1 MIKIIFWISSIA
13 VLSFSNAF
21 GEVTYSAFTEEGRIL
36 GDFSLID
43 KNMNFNIIFYSDKKS
58 DFDLVLK
65 TDKSLLELKIIKEK
79 RITLKGSN
87 TRGGKEWLNLGEMNT
102 ENLTISL
109 SNSETNIKL
118 NYASL
123 ESNFKID
130 SHNNNIKYIGEEKL
144 VEFVTYPELKNLQ
157 IEDKTVQVR
166 NIKVRGLVH
175 KNICKLESSVVKIK
189 SDKSIGTGFF
199 IEKNIILTNFHVV
212 KDNNLVEVVLKP
224 YGYEKVSFKAKNV
237 GYVVYKDKE
246 RDLALL
252 KIQLDNKIN
261 ISKLT
266 LSDNNI
272 VEKGENVY
280 TIGHPYG
287 SDWSCR
293 DGRITNILKNE
304 YETNIAIDKGNSGG
318 PIFNEDG
325 KVIGVVTKF
334 LLKNKLMN
342 YSPSLVEVRTFLA
355 NYKNSSKK
363 ELSNLGQ
370 TKKVRARPFDSNSD
384 GFADGTDLDLD
395 NDGIFETR
403 KTKNRT
409 SRDLN
414 GDGIVDWIRVIKNI
428 FLGKVETTLTYID
441 ANYDGVMDKLYVDI
455 DNDGIPESY
464 QKL

>member
-1 MIKIIFWISSIA
+1 MTKIILWISLIVISI
-13 VLSFSNAF
+13 FSNAY
-21 GEVTYSAFTEEGRIL
+21 GAVTYSAFTEDGRVL
-36 GDFSLID
+36 DDFSIID
-43 KNMNFNIIFYSDKKS
+43 KNVNFNIIFYSDKKS
-58 DFDLVLK
+58 DFDLLVQ
-65 TDKSLLELKIIKEK
+65 TDDNIHKEK
-79 RITLKGSN
+79 ILNQKLITMTGSN
-87 TRGGKEWLNLGEMNT
+87 NRGGKEWLNLGEMNT

-118 NYASL
+118 NYAAV
-123 ESNFKID
+123 ESNFKIGI
-130 SHNNNIKYIGEEKL
+130 HKKNIKYIGEEKL

-157 IEDKTVQVR
+157 IEDKTVTLR
-166 NIKVRGLVH
+166 NIKVRGIVH

-189 SDKSIGTGFF
+189 TDKSIGTGFF
-199 IEKNIILTNFHVV
+199 IEKNKILTNFHVV

-224 YGYEKVSFKAKNV
+224 YGYEKVSFKSPNV
-237 GYVVYKDKE
+237 GYVEYKDKE
-246 RDLALL
+246 RDLALI
-252 KIQLDNKIN
+252 KTQLDNKIN

-266 LSDNNI
+266 LSDNNTI
-272 VEKGENVY
+272 EKGENVY

-304 YETNIAIDKGNSGG
+304 YETNISIDKGNSGG
-318 PIFNEDG
+318 PIFNENG

-342 YSPSLVEVRTFLA
+342 YSPSLFEVKTFLA
-355 NYKNSSKK
+355 NYKNIPLK
-363 ELSNLGQ
+363 ELKNLGQ
-370 TKKVRARPFDSNSD
+370 SKKVISKPFDSNGD

-403 KTKNRT
+403 KIKNRT

-414 GDGIVDWIRVIKNI
+414 GDGIVDWIRVIKKI
-428 FLGKVETTLTYID
+428 FLGKLKTTLTYID
-441 ANYDGVMDKLYVDI
+441 ANHDGVMDLLYVDKN
-455 DNDGIPESY
+455 NDGIPENY